1 MISMAIVAKISSVS
15 ATEALVWVLVLIVL
29 YNLALVTFRVYL
41 SPLSKF
47 PGPKLAAATL
57 WYEFYYDVV
66 RQGKFA
72 WEIKRMHEIY
82 GKG

>member
-66 RQGKFA
+66 RRGKFA
-72 WEIKRMHEIY
+72 WEIKRMHKIY